1 MTTEQEITTDAT
13 TYTDKQLKILLLKDS
28 EYFLFVLYDRFAA
41 PLYSAILKLV
51 GCTVKAE
58 DILMHTFLK
67 AHNNPRLLQDASFSL
82 FVSLLRISLQL
93 CLNEKKE
100 NGNMIVRE
108 DILAIFFPQRWA
120 AKQERRFEMLN

>member
-1 MTTEQEITTDAT
+1 MTKEQETRIDAT
-13 TYTDKQLKILLLKDS
+13 HTDNQLKILLLQDS
-28 EYFLFVLYDRFAA
+28 EDFLFVLYDRFAA

-51 GCTVKAE
+51 GCTAKAE
-58 DILMHTFLK
+58 DILTHTFLK
-67 AHNNPRLLQDASFSL
+67 VHNNPRLLQDASFSL

-93 CLNEKKE
+93 CLNEKKV

-108 DILAIFFPQRWA
+108 DILAVFFPQLWA